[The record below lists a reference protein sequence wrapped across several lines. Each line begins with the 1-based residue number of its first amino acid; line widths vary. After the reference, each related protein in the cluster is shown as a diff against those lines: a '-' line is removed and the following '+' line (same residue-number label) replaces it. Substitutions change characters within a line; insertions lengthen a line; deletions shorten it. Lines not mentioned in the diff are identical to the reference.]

1 LPAEPIAFTWTDQ
14 PVAGSVQ
21 AMVADGDRFVVVGR
35 DADGPLSWVSTGDGA
50 WETVSVPVPT
60 DVVDESWGLPPE
72 TAAQGSGMGPLARLG
87 ETLYSFGSF
96 NFMDSVRP
104 VGWRWTDGGAWEYIE
119 SASPFYETGRV
130 TDVVAGNGAL
140 VAARQEVA
148 LSIQGARSTVWTWT
162 ADASWTQSDISVADG
177 SPMVTDVA
185 WIEGQYL
192 ASGFVVNPSEDAPV
206 GRPIVWTSGDG
217 LTWVE
222 FEAPPTDGRVCALE
236 ADPQGTFVALSVD
249 AEGSTVW
256 TWSEGVEWNG
266 DALTGAAS
274 HPSLL
279 TDLFPGTCELVPLEG
294 GLIAVLAGSDMD
306 QTWTRAEDGAWV
318 KGDDLP
324 TTAGPTLGGN
334 PLTGAGDRLVFA
346 SLASD
351 PAGGPITSTL
361 HTGTVAP

>member
-1 LPAEPIAFTWTDQ
+1 
-14 PVAGSVQ
+14 
-21 AMVADGDRFVVVGR
+21 MVADGDRFVVVGR
-35 DADGPLSWVSTGDGA
+35 DADGPVSWVSTGDGP

-60 DVVDESWGLPPE
+60 DVADENLGFPPE
-72 TAAQGSGMGPLARLG
+72 AAALGSGMGPLVRLD

-96 NFMDSVRP
+96 SFMDFVRP

-119 SASPFYETGRV
+119 SASPFYEAGRV

-140 VAARQEVA
+140 VAARQE
-148 LSIQGARSTVWTWT
+148 LSLSLQGARSTVWTWT
-162 ADASWTQSDISVADG
+162 ADSSGTQSDLGAADG
-177 SPMVTDVA
+177 SPIIVTDVA

-192 ASGFVVNPSEDAPV
+192 ASGFMVNASDDAPV

-217 LTWVE
+217 LAWVE

-236 ADPQGTFVALSVD
+236 ADPEGTFVALSVE
-249 AEGSTVW
+249 AEGSTAW
-256 TWSEGVEWNG
+256 TWSEGVEWNA
-266 DALTGAAS
+266 DALAGAAS

-279 TDLFPGTCELVPLEG
+279 TDLFPGTCELVPLED
-294 GLIAVLAGSDMD
+294 GLIAVLADTDAD
-306 QTWTRAEDGAWV
+306 QTWTRAEEGAWI

-324 TTAGPTLGGN
+324 TTSGPVFGGN
-334 PLTGAGDRLVFA
+334 PLTGSGDRLVFA

-361 HTGTVAP
+361 HTGMVAP